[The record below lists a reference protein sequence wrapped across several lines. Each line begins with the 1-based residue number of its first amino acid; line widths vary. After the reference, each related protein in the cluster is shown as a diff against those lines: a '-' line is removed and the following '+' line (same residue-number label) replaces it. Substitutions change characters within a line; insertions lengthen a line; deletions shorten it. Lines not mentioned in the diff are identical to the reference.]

1 MYRVSLVKATGKLIE
16 MQSGGYDDEKLRDSR
31 LDTLRQN
38 AINAGYSE
46 KDVEVRWVTDA
57 EWAAIGATL
66 NQPTAEQI
74 AEKEKEALV
83 QAKMREMAEA
93 ELVKEGKLEAEAK

>member
-1 MYRVSLVKATGKLIE
+1 MYRVVIEKETGKLIE

-38 AINAGYSE
+38 AINAGYDE
-46 KDVEVRWVTDA
+46 KDIEVKWITDA
-57 EWAAIGATL
+57 EWAAIQEVIS
-66 NQPTAEQI
+66 QPTPEQI
-74 AEKEKEALV
+74 EATGKEALIR
-83 QAKMREMAEA
+83 AKMRAMAEA